1 MTTMFDLTGKVALI
15 TGSSRG
21 IGKAIAE
28 AYARQG
34 AKVVISSRKLDVCET
49 VADVI
54 NQENADGPGEAMA
67 AACNVSDAEQLS
79 DLVGKVIKTW
89 GKIDILVCNAAVN
102 PYHGPMSGIDDGAW
116 EKILQVN
123 VTNVLKLCNLAL
135 PDMAKRRDGSVILIS
150 SVGGL
155 KGSMNLGAYAV
166 SKAADMQLARNLAV
180 EWGPHNIRAN
190 AIAPGLIKTD
200 FAKALW
206 EDPEARARA
215 EAAYPLGRLGD
226 PEDITGTAILLASQA
241 GSFITGQT
249 IVVDGGGVAA
259 GNRYS

>member
-79 DLVGKVIKTW
+79 DLVGNCLLYTS
-89 GKIDILVCNAAVN
+89 
-102 PYHGPMSGIDDGAW
+102 PSP
-116 EKILQVN
+116 
-123 VTNVLKLCNLAL
+123 
-135 PDMAKRRDGSVILIS
+135 RDRQKSRMPS
-150 SVGGL
+150 S
-155 KGSMNLGAYAV
+155 A
-166 SKAADMQLARNLAV
+166 
-180 EWGPHNIRAN
+180 
-190 AIAPGLIKTD
+190 
-200 FAKALW
+200 
-206 EDPEARARA
+206 
-215 EAAYPLGRLGD
+215 
-226 PEDITGTAILLASQA
+226 
-241 GSFITGQT
+241 
-249 IVVDGGGVAA
+249 
-259 GNRYS
+259 